1 MSNVKQKKKNKIIA
15 ISIVVVLVI
24 TSMTTLF
31 GMLAAIW

>member
-31 GMLAAIW
+31 GMLAAIL

>member
-31 GMLAAIW
+31 GMLASIL

>member
-1 MSNVKQKKKNKIIA
+1 MSNAKQKKKNKIIA

-31 GMLAAIW
+31 GMLASIL